1 MANKDYYSVLGVAKT
16 ASDDEIKSAYR
27 KLAKKYHPDLNKDN
41 PDAAEKFK
49 EINEAYEV
57 LSDKQKRSNYDQF
70 GNPDGNPFSG
80 GNFGG
85 GFSSQGG
92 FSGFGDFGSIFEN
105 IFGGMGS
112 FGSSGTRAR
121 QSVSGDDIQLK
132 LNLSFVEACNGCEKQ
147 INISRIERCSHCNGT
162 GAKDGT
168 AYATCSMCNGQGQI
182 KKVSNSLFGQTV
194 QIVPCS
200 KCGGTG
206 KEIKEKCSFCNG
218 NGTTRANRTIS
229 VTIPAGIDNEQVMT
243 IKGEGHNNG
252 TNGIAGNLYLII
264 SVQEHPLLK
273 RDGFD
278 LYITVPVPFTTSLFG
293 GTITIPCINENIDV
307 KIPELCQTG
316 TILNVKGKG
325 VKKLKRDGYGDL
337 KITVQIEMPKTMD
350 KKTKDMLKTAF
361 DGAGNLNFAKSKEYI
376 SKVEKYSKK

>member
-1 MANKDYYSVLGVAKT
+1 MANKYYYSILGVTKT

-57 LSDKQKRSNYDQF
+57 LSDKQKKANYDQF
-70 GNPDGNPFSG
+70 GNPDGNPFANG
-80 GNFGG
+80 GFGG
-85 GFSSQGG
+85 GFSQSGG
-92 FSGFGDFGSIFEN
+92 FGDFSDFGSIFEN

-112 FGSSGTRAR
+112 FGGANTRAR
-121 QSVSGDDIQLK
+121 KNVSGDDIQLK

-147 INISRIERCSHCNGT
+147 INISRIEKCSHCNGT
-162 GAKDGT
+162 GAKNGT
-168 AYATCSMCNGQGQI
+168 AYTTCTMCNGQGQV
-182 KKVSNSLFGQTV
+182 KKVVNSLFGQSVTV
-194 QIVPCS
+194 APCS
-200 KCGGTG
+200 RCGGTG

-218 NGTTRANRTIS
+218 NGTNRANRTIS

-252 TNGIAGNLYLII
+252 NNGIAGNLYLII
-264 SVQEHPLLK
+264 SVAEHPLLK

-278 LYITVPVPFTTSLFG
+278 LFITVPVPFTVSLLG
-293 GTITIPCINENIDV
+293 GTITVPCINENIDV

-316 TILNVKGKG
+316 TVLNVRGKG
-325 VKKLKRDGYGDL
+325 VKKLKREGYGDL
-337 KITVQIEMPKTMD
+337 KITVQIEMPKTLD
-350 KKTKDMLKTAF
+350 KKTKDLLKATF
-361 DGAGNLNFAKSKEYI
+361 DKVNNLNFAKSKDYNA
-376 SKVEKYSKK
+376 KVEKYSKK